1 MSRRLRHEF
10 PLLTDVIFHV
20 DPEDDAGE
28 GDPSRLPGLPLRPEV
43 EAALNERWYKH
54 PVWRTLNELQLH
66 YLEDKVSVSLII
78 GDAVHQ
84 PPQCLA
90 SQLKALAS
98 DIEWLGHVEVMF
110 ITRAASSAMR

>member
-1 MSRRLRHEF
+1 
-10 PLLTDVIFHV
+10 
-20 DPEDDAGE
+20 
-28 GDPSRLPGLPLRPEV
+28 
-43 EAALNERWYKH
+43 AALDERWYMH
-54 PVWRTLNELQLH
+54 PVWRTLNDLQLH
-66 YLEDKVSVSLII
+66 YLDDKVSVTLII